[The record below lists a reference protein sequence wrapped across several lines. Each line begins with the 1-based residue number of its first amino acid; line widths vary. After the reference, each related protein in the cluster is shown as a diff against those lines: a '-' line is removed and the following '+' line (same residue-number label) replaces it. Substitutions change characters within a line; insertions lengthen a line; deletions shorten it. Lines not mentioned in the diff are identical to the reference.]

1 MAAGITGGT
10 LDVSHR
16 YDHLEV
22 IALKLSPEHFP
33 LPCSL
38 RELVMNRY
46 GQVRGDTADQTMPL
60 EELLGYLQ
68 RSENHQLTPLE
79 AVAEQLEA
87 MGDPTQPTREQGATL
102 AWLGAALQDWEKRY
116 RLERPLADLLLPLKP
131 LIAAQALTDPRFFQ
145 PGEHPLHQLLD
156 RIVSS
161 AIGWQPQLGRARHAL
176 EQHIQQAVTDSL
188 GWFANRDTDLNAI
201 CATFAEASERDRS
214 RARRMALRVAETES
228 GQARA
233 ADARQRAAQMINACL
248 QEFPAPASIGEFLKG
263 PWFASAQL
271 VLLKFGLDSE
281 QWSKM
286 CETTHTLLDSVQTP
300 QDAPEDRRQHI
311 FEVVTRLPKDIK
323 RLLLSLHHDSD
334 AVSDAVGM
342 IEFAHLRVL
351 RQQPLELETIA
362 AIELPGE
369 TIPPGDSE
377 RADTLRAIKAGQW
390 FLIDNTDGA
399 AVRVKLSLNM
409 EQQQK
414 LLFTNHAG
422 LKALLLHYAE
432 FADLLTAKKVTRLH
446 QRAGF
451 STCLARAAGID
462 TVEALQALTGI
473 VVPEPPPVAEAPPSP
488 PAEPTA
494 TAAPAPEP
502 RAVKENLNPVQL
514 ISGLPMG
521 AWLGFHDGATP
532 LLAKL
537 AVHDKDL
544 DMYLFVNREGL
555 KMREISRRDLL
566 ALMEQGQVDILETRS
581 SFRSQV
587 SRAQDPPAEQAQEE

>member
-1 MAAGITGGT
+1 
-10 LDVSHR
+10 
-16 YDHLEV
+16 
-22 IALKLSPEHFP
+22 
-33 LPCSL
+33 
-38 RELVMNRY
+38 
-46 GQVRGDTADQTMPL
+46 
-60 EELLGYLQ
+60 
-68 RSENHQLTPLE
+68 
-79 AVAEQLEA
+79 
-87 MGDPTQPTREQGATL
+87 
-102 AWLGAALQDWEKRY
+102 
-116 RLERPLADLLLPLKP
+116 
-131 LIAAQALTDPRFFQ
+131 
-145 PGEHPLHQLLD
+145 
-156 RIVSS
+156 
-161 AIGWQPQLGRARHAL
+161 LGRAGHAL
-176 EQHIQQAVTDSL
+176 EQHIQQAVADSL

-201 CATFAEASERDRS
+201 CATFAQASERDRS
-214 RARRMALRVAETES
+214 RAQRMAQRVAETES

-233 ADARQRAAQMINACL
+233 ADARQRAAQMINARL

-281 QWSKM
+281 QWGKM
-286 CETTHTLLDSVQTP
+286 SETTHTLLDSVQTP
-300 QDAPEDRRQHI
+300 GDAPEGAPEGAPEDRRQYI

-362 AIELPGE
+362 AIELPGD
-369 TIPPGDSE
+369 TPPPGDSQ

-432 FADLLTAKKVTRLH
+432 FAELLTAKKVTRLH

-451 STCLARAAGID
+451 STCLARAAGVD

-473 VVPEPPPVAEAPPSP
+473 VVPEPPPVEEAPPSH
-488 PAEPTA
+488 PAEPP
-494 TAAPAPEP
+494 AAVTPAPEP
-502 RAVKENLNPVQL
+502 PAIEKSPNPVQL

-555 KMREISRRDLL
+555 KMREMSRRDLL
-566 ALMEQGQVDILETRS
+566 ALIEQGQVDILETRA

-587 SRAQDPPAEQAQEE
+587 SRAQDPPTGQEQEE

>member
-1 MAAGITGGT
+1 MK
-10 LDVSHR
+10 R
-16 YDHLEV
+16 Y
-22 IALKLSPEHFP
+22 A
-33 LPCSL
+33 
-38 RELVMNRY
+38 
-46 GQVRGDTADQTMPL
+46 QVQGDTADQTMPL
-60 EELLGYLQ
+60 EELLDYLQ
-68 RSENHQLTPLE
+68 RSENHQQTPLE

-102 AWLGAALQDWEKRY
+102 AWLGATLQDWEKRY
-116 RLERPLADLLLPLKP
+116 RLEQSLADLLLPLKP
-131 LIAAQALTDPRFFQ
+131 LLAAQALIDPRFFQ

-156 RIVSS
+156 HIISS
-161 AIGWQPQLGRARHAL
+161 AIGWQPHLGRAGHAL
-176 EQHIQQAVTDSL
+176 EQHIQQAVADSL

-201 CATFAEASERDRS
+201 CATFAQASERDRS
-214 RARRMALRVAETES
+214 RAQRMAQRVAETES

-233 ADARQRAAQMINACL
+233 ADARQRAAQMINARL

-263 PWFASAQL
+263 PWLASAQL

-281 QWSKM
+281 QWGKM
-286 CETTHTLLDSVQTP
+286 SETTHTLLDSVQTP
-300 QDAPEDRRQHI
+300 GDAPEGAPEGAPEDRRQYI

-362 AIELPGE
+362 AIELPGD
-369 TIPPGDSE
+369 TPPPGDSQ

-432 FADLLTAKKVTRLH
+432 FAELLTAKKVTRLH

-451 STCLARAAGID
+451 STCLARAAGVD

-473 VVPEPPPVAEAPPSP
+473 VVPEPPPVEEAPPSH
-488 PAEPTA
+488 PAEPP
-494 TAAPAPEP
+494 AAVTPAPEP
-502 RAVKENLNPVQL
+502 PAIEKSPNPVQL

-555 KMREISRRDLL
+555 KMREMSRRDLL
-566 ALMEQGQVDILETRS
+566 ALIEQGQVDILETRA

-587 SRAQDPPAEQAQEE
+587 SRAQDPPTGQEQEE